1 MCVTA
6 QEYGFHPY
14 ELAARSSKD
23 VACHVLLIA
32 RLTTHI
38 TGREYESCT
47 TGIVRAMSYV
57 SRFTG
62 YWFGSF
68 TGRQYFESSGYLA
81 PLYDFFMA
89 AEPEIR
95 GLSTVTMQV
104 IVELHSGRL
113 ITIEPS
119 IDGTV
124 DDAMQM
130 TEDKTGI
137 PAHLLLLNFE
147 GKQLE
152 SGRRLSE
159 YDIRRESTIRQ
170 GFALLGGGGKTRGG

>member
-1 MCVTA
+1 
-6 QEYGFHPY
+6 
-14 ELAARSSKD
+14 
-23 VACHVLLIA
+23 
-32 RLTTHI
+32 
-38 TGREYESCT
+38 
-47 TGIVRAMSYV
+47 
-57 SRFTG
+57 
-62 YWFGSF
+62 
-68 TGRQYFESSGYLA
+68 
-81 PLYDFFMA
+81 MA

-130 TEDKTGI
+130 TEDRTGI

-152 SGRRLSE
+152 SGR
-159 YDIRRESTIRQ
+159 
-170 GFALLGGGGKTRGG
+170 